1 MEFKNF
7 HLPSNDLMFKHLFA
21 TDDGAKERFKIL
33 ICEILRINPADIEEL
48 TILNPEI
55 PAEDLQKRSIRLDV
69 KALMKLY
76 GESEFLNI
84 EIQRVVHSN
93 IFDRALFH
101 WARLH
106 QESLL
111 KNEQFSKIRKTI
123 SIWLL
128 SGNIDNSERSHR
140 TARVMDIA
148 THEEISDKLELHFIE
163 LSKVD
168 FSNISEKDTG
178 KMFLKLLAINSK
190 EELDMLE
197 NTTSLTPEMEDL
209 VIRIKAFNKDK
220 EAYNMLLQRQEE
232 LLFEYEE
239 HQLRLEKATAVR
251 EKATAEREKAMAER
265 EKATAERERTIAETI
280 ALFVTEF
287 YKTAINLPEYV
298 KKETNGTCTPFD
310 FFKIMVRDTITTLTD
325 FSYNLAGY
333 IGKLVEFGVPFSVIA
348 EKVNANPDDVQ
359 EFYNKFNTQK
369 AI

>member
-239 HQLRLEKATAVR
+239 HQLRLEKATA
-251 EKATAEREKAMAER
+251 
-265 EKATAERERTIAETI
+265 ERERTIAETI